1 MKDYMVTATRVHGLW
16 ELDVPGVGVTQA
28 TTAGSAEEMIRDYLD
43 CLGVPDA
50 DTAPVTIVW
59 HIAPEIDARIADAR
73 ANAAKAAQLQARA
86 SNINRETVLLLKGEG
101 MTGRD
106 IAAVLGISEQRVSQ
120 LAKSASKAA

>member
-1 MKDYMVTATRVHGLW
+1 MKHYTVTATRVHGLW
-16 ELDVPGVGVTQA
+16 ELDVPGVGTTQS
-28 TTAGSAEEMIRDYLD
+28 TTAGAAEEMIRDYLD
-43 CLGVPDA
+43 CLGVAHA
-50 DTAPVTIVW
+50 DDVPITIAW

-73 ANAAKAAQLQARA
+73 EKAARAAQLQARA
-86 SNINRETVLLLKGEG
+86 SNITRETVLLLKNEG

>member
-1 MKDYMVTATRVHGLW
+1 MKSYIVTATRVHSLW
-16 ELDVPGVGVTQA
+16 ELDVPGIGITQS
-28 TTAGSAEEMIRDYLD
+28 TTAGAAEEMVRDYLE
-43 CLGVPDA
+43 CLGVAEA
-50 DTAPVTIVW
+50 DTVPISIDW

-86 SNINRETVLLLKGEG
+86 SNINRETVILLKSEG

-120 LAKSASKAA
+120 LAKAAGKAA